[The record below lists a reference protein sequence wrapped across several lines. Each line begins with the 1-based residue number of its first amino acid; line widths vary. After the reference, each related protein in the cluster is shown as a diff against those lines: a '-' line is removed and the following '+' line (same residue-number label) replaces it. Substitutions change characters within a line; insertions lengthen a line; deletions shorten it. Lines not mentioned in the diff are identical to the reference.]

1 MAAIVDYATLTTE
14 IGAHMKR
21 TYSASDTDGFIGN
34 AEGEFRLYLPPNYTL
49 EIGAASV
56 TFTNGIG
63 ALPAGFVRPIS
74 LTIAGVGP
82 VSFVALGTVR
92 NANLFGGTGNP
103 QLAAISGSSIIT
115 TPTYTG
121 SVALDYEGALPGL
134 SGLNTTNWLVLN
146 APQTYLKM
154 CLSYANARLKSL
166 DQANAFR
173 SAALQDLQDLGIQ
186 SLVAQQGRG
195 TVTIPGPTP

>member
-1 MAAIVDYATLTTE
+1 MAAIVSYATLTTE
-14 IGAHMKR
+14 IAAHMKR
-21 TYSASDTDGFIGN
+21 TYAAGDTDGFIGN
-34 AEGEFRLYLPPNYTL
+34 AEGEFRLYLSPNYTL
-49 EIGAASV
+49 EIGAAAV

-74 LTIAGVGP
+74 LTIAGIGP

-121 SVALDYEGALPGL
+121 SAALDYEGTLPAL
-134 SGLNTTNWLVLN
+134 SGSNATNCLLTN

-173 SAALQDLQDLGIQ
+173 SAALQDLADLGVQ
-186 SLVAQQGRG
+186 SMVAQQGRG
-195 TVTIPGPTP
+195 TVTIPGATP